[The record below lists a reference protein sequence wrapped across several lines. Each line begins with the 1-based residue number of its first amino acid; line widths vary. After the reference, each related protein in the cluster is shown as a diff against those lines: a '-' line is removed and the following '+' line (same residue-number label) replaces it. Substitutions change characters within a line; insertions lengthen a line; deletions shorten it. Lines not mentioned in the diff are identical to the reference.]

1 MKSWRIEH
9 KHDTIE
15 RVKRVASYRQIQK
28 MRIPEST
35 VVEILRKSGAFDD
48 EKIATL
54 IEQAKTEKTE
64 LSELLTKQNVMS
76 DSELVK
82 AYADEIG
89 VPFVEINVK
98 ELNKEIL
105 KQLPEHIAKLYNMV
119 VFEGSLD
126 EKDEP
131 RSVAMED
138 PDDVQAV
145 NFIQKEILVNK
156 SLSKPDK

>member
-105 KQLPEHIAKLYNMV
+105 KQLP
-119 VFEGSLD
+119 
-126 EKDEP
+126 
-131 RSVAMED
+131 
-138 PDDVQAV
+138 
-145 NFIQKEILVNK
+145 
-156 SLSKPDK
+156 